1 MLEELYAK
9 YREHGAKERKIEA
22 LIVKH
27 QKRLK
32 KLQEKGGWYQQVLVP
47 LAEALS
53 KELNMPYDIYG
64 PFGLGSETSIFFFPS
79 GKIGSL
85 VNEDTYGI
93 TLHPSFRPTDD
104 YSIPFEDR
112 FYLTY
117 NTGEKINEHPE
128 GTIGCLNGFN
138 NMEAELPD
146 DLEKILEIV
155 KKNFV
160 EGIKE

>member
-1 MLEELYAK
+1 MLNELYEK

-22 LIVKH
+22 LIAKH

-64 PFGLGSETSIFFFPS
+64 PFGLGSETSIYFFPS
-79 GKIGSL
+79 GEIGSI
-85 VNEDTYGI
+85 VKEDTYSI
-93 TLHPSFRPTDD
+93 TLHPSSRPHDD
-104 YSIPFEDR
+104 WQTPFEDC

-117 NTGEKINEHPE
+117 NTGEKKNEYPE
-128 GTIGCLNGFN
+128 GTIGYLNGFN
-138 NMEAELPD
+138 NVEAELPD
-146 DLEKILEIV
+146 DLDKVLEIIR
-155 KKNFV
+155 KNFV
-160 EGIKE
+160 EGKEE

>member
-9 YREHGAKERKIEA
+9 YREHGAKEKKLEA
-22 LIVKH
+22 LIAKH

-64 PFGLGSETSIFFFPS
+64 PFGLGCATSIYFFPS
-79 GKIGSL
+79 GKIGSI
-85 VNEDTYGI
+85 VKEDTYSI
-93 TLHPSFRPTDD
+93 TLHPSSRPTDD

-117 NTGEKINEHPE
+117 NTREKKNEYPE
-128 GTIGCLNGFN
+128 GTIGYLNGFN
-138 NMEAELPD
+138 NVEAELPD
-146 DLEKILEIV
+146 DLTKILEIV

-160 EGIKE
+160 EGEKE